1 MSVGLQ
7 SFFLQYVVMLNIN
20 VQSYTF
26 DWFGFGFW
34 PCMKT
39 SKPNHKCKKKKTF
52 MHSDSTYLF
61 IYQVHMHFYTNS
73 SAKKKKKKGI
83 CEDFKIGLLKENLP
97 QHKPGWYQFTVKIN
111 I

>member
-39 SKPNHKCKKKKTF
+39 SKPNHKCKKKKKLSCTQIQ
-52 MHSDSTYLF
+52 HIYLF
-61 IYQVHMHFYTNS
+61 IKYICISIQILLQ
-73 SAKKKKKKGI
+73 KKKKA
-83 CEDFKIGLLKENLP
+83 F
-97 QHKPGWYQFTVKIN
+97 VKISRSVCLKKTYLSTN
-111 I
+111 HVGTSSQSK

>member
-39 SKPNHKCKKKKTF
+39 SKPNHKCKKKKNF
-52 MHSDSTYLF
+52 HALRFNIFIYLSSTYAFLYKF
-61 IYQVHMHFYTNS
+61 FC
-73 SAKKKKKKGI
+73 KKKKKGI

-97 QHKPGWYQFTVKIN
+97 QHKPRWYQFTVKIN

>member
-39 SKPNHKCKKKKTF
+39 SKPNHKCKKKKNF
-52 MHSDSTYLF
+52 HALRFNIFIYLSSTYAFLYKF
-61 IYQVHMHFYTNS
+61 FC
-73 SAKKKKKKGI
+73 KKKKKKKA
-83 CEDFKIGLLKENLP
+83 F
-97 QHKPGWYQFTVKIN
+97 VKISRSVCLKKTYLSTN
-111 I
+111 QVGTSSQSK